1 MRTDA
6 HLTSV
11 LAVCLTFAGIT
22 ANAHAAAIDGG
33 VQWAFS
39 GTVISVPSSLNTSG
53 CCDLAY
59 SVGQIVTGSI
69 VLTEAPAPP
78 MTIGSVQLDVPG
90 AAQEVFAEVNPPR
103 QDGTGG
109 SPDTLSI
116 FNILSHSG
124 TGILRLSPGWTVF
137 EADGT
142 LSLIAPSGNAWN
154 GINPRTGDILPDA
167 PPDPALLTTRE
178 IDLNLFALSPAGA
191 QVGGHVLIRIDAF
204 PEPGAAALIFAT
216 LVGLGAARRSARLG

>member
-90 AAQEVFAEVNPPR
+90 AAQEVFAEVNR
-103 QDGTGG
+103 RG
-109 SPDTLSI
+109 
-116 FNILSHSG
+116 
-124 TGILRLSPGWTVF
+124 
-137 EADGT
+137 
-142 LSLIAPSGNAWN
+142 
-154 GINPRTGDILPDA
+154 RT
-167 PPDPALLTTRE
+167 E
-178 IDLNLFALSPAGA
+178 
-191 QVGGHVLIRIDAF
+191 
-204 PEPGAAALIFAT
+204 
-216 LVGLGAARRSARLG
+216 LGAAQTRFPCSTSSATAARAFFA